1 MDIARSLIEELETF
15 STPSILNGLKR
26 LGLPVEKL
34 ETMDRMAIGCQAPGL
49 GARCGLA
56 VTRKIATRRS
66 GPAGGSLQAGPD
78 QGLNAVAGPRFL
90 VVQNVGDWR
99 GPVSCWGELTA
110 HINVALDCRAGVTNG
125 PVRDV
130 PEMEQI
136 GFQTWS
142 SGIGPGGGH
151 VDLLAV
157 NEPVTV
163 GGVIVNSGDL
173 MHGDAHGIVKIPK
186 ELAKDLPDSIRAAE
200 AREQKLFA
208 VCRDPDFTLEKLV
221 EAMKQP

>member
-1 MDIARSLIEELETF
+1 MDLSRTLIAELESF

-26 LGLPVEKL
+26 LGLPVEQL
-34 ETMDRMAIGCQAPGL
+34 ETMDRMAVGSQVPGL

-56 VTRKIATRRS
+56 VTRLIATRRS
-66 GPAGGSLQAGPD
+66 GPAGGSLSAGPD
-78 QGLNAVAGPRFL
+78 QGLLAVPGPRFL

-130 PEMEQI
+130 PEMEAI
-136 GFQTWS
+136 GFATWS

-151 VDLLAV
+151 VDLLAINQPVAVAGVVV
-157 NEPVTV
+157 NP
-163 GGVIVNSGDL
+163 GDL
-173 MHGDAHGIVKIPK
+173 MHGDAHGVVKIPK
-186 ELAKDLPDSIRAAE
+186 AMAADLPDAIRAAE
-200 AREQKLFA
+200 AREAKLFA
-208 VCRDPDFTLEKLV
+208 VCKDPDFTLDKLV
-221 EAMKQP
+221 AAMKAG